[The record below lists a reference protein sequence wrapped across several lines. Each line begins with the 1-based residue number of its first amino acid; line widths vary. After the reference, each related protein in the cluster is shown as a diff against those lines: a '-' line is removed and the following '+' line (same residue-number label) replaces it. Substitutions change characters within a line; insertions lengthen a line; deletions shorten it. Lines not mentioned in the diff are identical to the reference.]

1 MYGQPPLIIITAKWT
16 KLLGVIV
23 NSKHTRLIKAGHEL
37 LPRPFRPLQNGK
49 IIQVEV
55 TSSSKK

>member
-23 NSKHTRLIKAGHEL
+23 NSKHTRLIKVMSSCLDHSGLYKMAKS
-37 LPRPFRPLQNGK
+37 FRLRSPPP
-49 IIQVEV
+49 
-55 TSSSKK
+55 